1 MSTHEER
8 AAKVLAD
15 HLAWTAR
22 SEDVAEYY
30 AVLESLILSAIR
42 AAADEARVEERAAM
56 LKWANEMKLT
66 PEDEKWDNESAHKE
80 GEGTTFN
87 KTLDRMI
94 EYVGSRGGE
103 PKEITR

>member
-1 MSTHEER
+1 M
-8 AAKVLAD
+8 
-15 HLAWTAR
+15 
-22 SEDVAEYY
+22 
-30 AVLESLILSAIR
+30 I
-42 AAADEARVEERAAM
+42 
-56 LKWANEMKLT
+56 T